1 MPDVRHIN
9 ALDPSASPLDY
20 YGYEL
25 RRYRETAGLTQKQL
39 GGIVNYT
46 GSLVGQV
53 ETARKLP
60 TREFTERVDAA
71 LGAGGALIRLLPLVL
86 RYQLPVW
93 FQGYAEIEATAR
105 QIYAFQPQLVH
116 GLLQTEAYAHAVLGV
131 MTTAGVEEK
140 AAARVARQRILDR
153 DRPPLLWI
161 VMSEAVLY
169 QRLGGTAVMH
179 AQLAHL
185 LTYREGSRA
194 NVQILQFDAGAYA
207 GFSGA
212 FTVFRFHRDPDMA
225 YMEDYRSGHSS
236 IDAQQVEEL
245 SLRYARLQA
254 AALSVEDS
262 AELIRH
268 VMEERYGKQDAVA

>member
-1 MPDVRHIN
+1 MSDIRHLG

-25 RRYRETAGLTQKQL
+25 RRHRETAGLTQKQL
-39 GGIVNYT
+39 GAIVNYT

-86 RYQLPVW
+86 RHQLPVW

-131 MTTAGVEEK
+131 MASAGVDEK
-140 AAARVARQRILDR
+140 AAARMARQRILDR

-161 VMSEAVLY
+161 VMSEAVLL
-169 QRLGGTAVMH
+169 QRLGGTAVMRE
-179 AQLAHL
+179 QLAHL
-185 LTYREGSRA
+185 LTYRGGSRA
-194 NVQILQFDAGAYA
+194 NIQILPFDAGAHA

-212 FTVFRFHRDPDMA
+212 FTVFRFDRDPDMA

-236 IDAQQVEEL
+236 TDAQQVEEL

-262 AELIRH
+262 AELIRQ
-268 VMEERYGKQDAVA
+268 VMEERYGKQDPVA